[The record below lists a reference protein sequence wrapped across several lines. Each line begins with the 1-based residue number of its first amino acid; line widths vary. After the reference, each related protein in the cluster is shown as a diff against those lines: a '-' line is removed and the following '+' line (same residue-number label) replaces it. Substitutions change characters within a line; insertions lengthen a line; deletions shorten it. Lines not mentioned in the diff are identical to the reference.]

1 MKLFKYSMF
10 FFVSACKNTW
20 TFAIAYYTQSMI
32 HLLGNG
38 INVTLQGGRKAD
50 QNDVNEKYL
59 IAKK

>member
-1 MKLFKYSMF
+1 MNICNSLL
-10 FFVSACKNTW
+10 
-20 TFAIAYYTQSMI
+20 YTEHDSPLRQW
-32 HLLGNG
+32 